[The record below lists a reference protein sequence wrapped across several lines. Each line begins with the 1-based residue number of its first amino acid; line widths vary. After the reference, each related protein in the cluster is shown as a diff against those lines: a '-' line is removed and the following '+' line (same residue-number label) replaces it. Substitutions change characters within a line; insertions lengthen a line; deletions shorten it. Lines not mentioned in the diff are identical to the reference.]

1 LEQPQL
7 ELHRVQFR
15 SERRYPTRELGW
27 IGLHVSTRGAVWR
40 PHTCVQVNVLLHHA
54 PYMHRVYKIVISHL
68 SQSITMVGCGGGRT
82 APPRQTAKLTHVACI
97 AETTGDHCMCNV
109 EHQTLVDT
117 VLEIIPLRRYK
128 FTKNAIRLG
137 GPVSDSATPCQMP
150 NASRA
155 VCGPS
160 ASWRPAA
167 EYHHRRARTCVRQH
181 AQQQSSSSS
190 QRIIRTV
197 DQPSAGVLPTPLSSA
212 RQPCKRA
219 AALHVYNSSRAATV
233 FCVSMS

>member
-1 LEQPQL
+1 
-7 ELHRVQFR
+7 
-15 SERRYPTRELGW
+15 
-27 IGLHVSTRGAVWR
+27 
-40 PHTCVQVNVLLHHA
+40 
-54 PYMHRVYKIVISHL
+54 
-68 SQSITMVGCGGGRT
+68 
-82 APPRQTAKLTHVACI
+82 
-97 AETTGDHCMCNV
+97 MCNV

-233 FCVSMS
+233 FCVSMIDELDRWADALLPPAARRRRRPCMQQRRPHACSSSLGRMHPRAPAAGLLIRWPTPPAPRRAMRRRPPPPPPSRARAPPPARV